1 MVYQLSEKNQIFVA
15 LFAIVVLCAGKLFK
29 DYLYRGGY
37 IEGLT
42 SRLVSSQELVQSGSR
57 QDNITLI
64 LKVKLGVALSGSN
77 SITVNWQNDI
87 GITLTANSP
96 NVDYLIT
103 VPSNSGNGTFG
114 LPSVNIDGATNIGTL
129 TFTLTSGTV
138 NVGTTLTITMNN
150 IQIDAGT
157 PDGGKY
163 PGVPNFSFKTR
174 TSTESVPVTTPVIV
188 LGSVGVAD
196 SPNYI
201 KEIENAL
208 NTINT
213 RIAGGSSATA
223 TDLRQIQTALVT
235 VLAYTYG
242 TVKQAGSVF
251 DSQALYDA
259 QKTAIEFIRKEK
271 DRAAKN
277 ADSLSQ
283 DNINKRRM
291 AQINTYYTRNYEANT
306 EVMKNI
312 IFLSIGLI
320 ALAVLRKKE
329 LIPDSISTLGVIF
342 VLTLGGIVIGQQA
355 YDIIRRNDHDFDKY
369 DWNFNEEEMNKKHIT
384 QLSDDPANLSE
395 MGMGMASCFG
405 PGCCNVG
412 TKWNES
418 AKKCVPSGTASWASN
433 TLTINVFIMNELNAG
448 DKITITLPT
457 GVFTETYSG
466 TRPAFLTIRGNGSGS
481 VVDPF
486 DVTITSGTTISAG
499 SIYTIP
505 ITGMSDASGTA
516 RNSIIRVK
524 TTSEPSESSIMI
536 I

>member
-37 IEGLT
+37 VEGLT
-42 SRLVSSQELVQSGSR
+42 SRLVSNQELVRRVSDQSG
-57 QDNITLI
+57 ITLI
-64 LKVKLGVALSGSN
+64 LNVTLGAALSSGGGI
-77 SITVNWQNDI
+77 ITVAWPTNK
-87 GITLTANSP
+87 GITMGVSENSS
-96 NVDYLIT
+96 NYAIT
-103 VPSNSGNGTFG
+103 GTGTFNTG
-114 LPSVNIDGATNIGTL
+114 
-129 TFTLTSGTV
+129 TFTTDANDQFKRIVTFAVSTGTV
-138 NVGTTLTITMNN
+138 TSGTTLTITMNN
-150 IQIDAGT
+150 ITIMGGSAGISE
-157 PDGGKY
+157 
-163 PGVPNFSFKTR
+163 FSFTT
-174 TSTESVPVTTPVIV
+174 TSSAEPTAPVTTPVIV
-188 LGSVGVAD
+188 LGSGGVA
-196 SPNYI
+196 STPQHI
-201 KEIENAL
+201 VEIENAL
-208 NTINT
+208 NIINT
-213 RIAGGSSATA
+213 RIASEPAATA
-223 TDLRQIQTALVT
+223 NDLRKIQTALVT

-259 QKTAIEFIRKEK
+259 QKTAIEFIKKEK
-271 DRAAKN
+271 ERAAKN
-277 ADSLSQ
+277 AKSLFD

-355 YDIIRRNDHDFDKY
+355 YDISRRNDHDFDKY

-384 QLSDDPANLSE
+384 QMSDDPANLSE
-395 MGMGMASCFG
+395 LGMGMAPCFG
-405 PGCCNVG
+405 PGCCHVG

-418 AKKCVPSGTASWASN
+418 EKKCVPSGTASWASN

-448 DKITITLPT
+448 KITITLPT
-457 GVFTETYSG
+457 GVFTRTDPNNAPAIGSGGSG
-466 TRPAFLTIRGNGSGS
+466 TGS
-481 VVDPF
+481 VVGPF
-486 DVTITSGTTISAG
+486 DVTVPGTITAG
-499 SIYTIP
+499 SIHTIT
-505 ITGMSDASGTA
+505 ITGMTSGTA
-516 RNSIIRVK
+516 RNSIIKVK

>member
-1 MVYQLSEKNQIFVA
+1 MVYQLSEKNQILVA

-37 IEGLT
+37 VEGLT
-42 SRLVSSQELVQSGSR
+42 SRLVSSQELVRRGTDQTG
-57 QDNITLI
+57 ITLI
-64 LKVKLGVALSGSN
+64 LNVTLGAQLFSGGA
-77 SITVNWQNDI
+77 ITVTWPSNKKV
-87 GITLTANSP
+87 TLTTTSVNYS
-96 NVDYLIT
+96 I
-103 VPSNSGNGTFG
+103 SGGSFG
-114 LPSVNIDGATNIGTL
+114 SPSVSIDGATNIGTL
-129 TFTLTSGTV
+129 TFTASGV
-138 NVGTTLTITMNN
+138 VASGSIVTITMKN
-150 IQIDAGT
+150 ITIMGGT
-157 PDGGKY
+157 LVDGKY
-163 PGVPNFSFKTR
+163 PGISDFSFTT
-174 TSTESVPVTTPVIV
+174 TSSAESSAPVTTPVIV
-188 LGSVGVAD
+188 LGSGGVAD
-196 SPNYI
+196 SPDYI
-201 KEIENAL
+201 KEIESAIE
-208 NTINT
+208 TINT
-213 RIAGGSSATA
+213 RLKTASSAEA
-223 TDLRQIQTALVT
+223 TDLRKIQTALVT

-271 DRAAKN
+271 ERAAKN

-283 DNINKRRM
+283 DNLNKRRM

-312 IFLSIGLI
+312 IFLSVALI

-395 MGMGMASCFG
+395 MGMGMAPCFG
-405 PGCCNVG
+405 PGCCHVG

-418 AKKCVPSGTASWASN
+418 AKKCIPSGTASWASN
-433 TLTINVFIMNELNAG
+433 ILTINVYIMNALAAT
-448 DKITITLPT
+448 DTITVTLPT
-457 GVFTETYSG
+457 GVFSG
-466 TRPAFLTIRGNGSGS
+466 TPSPGSLTA
-481 VVDPF
+481 PF
-486 DVTITSGTTISAG
+486 DVTPGAKIAG
-499 SIYTIP
+499 SIHTFTIS
-505 ITGMSDASGTA
+505 GMTASGTV
-516 RNSIIRVK
+516 SQSFIKVK
-524 TTSEPSESSIMI
+524 TTKEPSESSIMI

>member
-42 SRLVSSQELVQSGSR
+42 IRLVSNQELVRRTTAQSG
-57 QDNITLI
+57 ITLI
-64 LKVKLGVALSGSN
+64 LNVTLGAALSSGG
-77 SITVNWQNDI
+77 SITVTWPSNHP
-87 GITLTANSP
+87 GVTLTTTSR
-96 NVDYLIT
+96 DYSISS
-103 VPSNSGNGTFG
+103 VSFG
-114 LPSVNIDGATNIGTL
+114 SASVSIDSVTNIGTL
-129 TFTLTSGTV
+129 RFTASGTV
-138 NVGTTLTITMNN
+138 NADTMLTIT
-150 IQIDAGT
+150 IGGITITGQAPDAAT
-157 PDGGKY
+157 GKS
-163 PGVPNFSFKTR
+163 PGISDFSFTT
-174 TSTESVPVTTPVIV
+174 TSSAESGKPVTTPVIV
-188 LGSVGVAD
+188 LGSGGVAGT
-196 SPNYI
+196 PGPI
-201 KEIENAL
+201 VEIEKAID
-208 NTINT
+208 TINT
-213 RIAGGSSATA
+213 RIATETDVDKAN
-223 TDLRQIQTALVT
+223 DLRKIQTALVT

-259 QKTAIEFIRKEK
+259 QKTAIDFIKKEK
-271 DRAAKN
+271 DRAKKN
-277 ADSLSQ
+277 AELLSE

-312 IFLSIGLI
+312 IFLSVALI

-369 DWNFNEEEMNKKHIT
+369 DWNFNEEEMNRKHIT

-395 MGMGMASCFG
+395 MGMGMAPCFG
-405 PGCCNVG
+405 PGCCHVG

-418 AKKCVPSGTASWASN
+418 DKKCVPSGTASWASN
-433 TLTINVFIMNELNAG
+433 TLTINVFIMNALEAA
-448 DKITITLPT
+448 DTITVTLPT
-457 GVFTETYSG
+457 GVFGG
-466 TRPAFLTIRGNGSGS
+466 TPSPVGSLNG
-481 VVDPF
+481 PF
-486 DVTITSGTTISAG
+486 DVTPGAKTAG
-499 SIYTIP
+499 SIHTIT
-505 ITGMSDASGTA
+505 ITGMTASGTA
-516 RNSIIRVK
+516 QGSIIKVK
-524 TTSEPSESSIMI
+524 TTKEPSESSIMI

>member
-1 MVYQLSEKNQIFVA
+1 MVYQLSEKNQILVA

-37 IEGLT
+37 VEGLT
-42 SRLVSSQELVQSGSR
+42 SRLVSSQELVRRGTDQTG
-57 QDNITLI
+57 ITLI
-64 LKVKLGVALSGSN
+64 LNVTLGAQLFSGGA
-77 SITVNWQNDI
+77 ITVTWPSNKKV
-87 GITLTANSP
+87 TLTTTSGN
-96 NVDYLIT
+96 YLI
-103 VPSNSGNGTFG
+103 SGGSFG
-114 LPSVNIDGATNIGTL
+114 SPSVSIDSNTNIGTL
-129 TFTLTSGTV
+129 TFTASGSVASGTM
-138 NVGTTLTITMNN
+138 LTITMKN

-157 PDGGKY
+157 LVDGKY
-163 PGVPNFSFKTR
+163 PGISDFSFTT
-174 TSTESVPVTTPVIV
+174 TSSAESSAPVTTPVIV
-188 LGSVGVAD
+188 LGSGGVAD
-196 SPNYI
+196 SPDYI
-201 KEIENAL
+201 KEIESAIE
-208 NTINT
+208 TINT
-213 RIAGGSSATA
+213 RLKTASSAEA
-223 TDLRQIQTALVT
+223 TDLRKIQTALVT

-259 QKTAIEFIRKEK
+259 QKTAIEFIKKEK
-271 DRAAKN
+271 IRAKKN
-277 ADSLSQ
+277 ADSLSD
-283 DNINKRRM
+283 DNNNKRRM

-312 IFLSIGLI
+312 IFLSVALI

-395 MGMGMASCFG
+395 MGMGMAPCFG
-405 PGCCNVG
+405 PGCCHVG

-433 TLTINVFIMNELNAG
+433 ILTINVYIMNALAAT
-448 DKITITLPT
+448 DTITVTLPT
-457 GVFTETYSG
+457 GVFSG
-466 TRPAFLTIRGNGSGS
+466 TPSPGSLTA
-481 VVDPF
+481 PF
-486 DVTITSGTTISAG
+486 DVTPGAKIAG
-499 SIYTIP
+499 SIHTFTIS
-505 ITGMSDASGTA
+505 GMTASGTV
-516 RNSIIRVK
+516 SQSFIKVK
-524 TTSEPSESSIMI
+524 TTKEPSESSIMI

>member
-42 SRLVSSQELVQSGSR
+42 SRLVSSQELVQSG
-57 QDNITLI
+57 QQQNGITLI
-64 LKVKLGVALSGSN
+64 LKVTLGAALSTSGTIKVEWPILKGVNMSATDSDYILTGLPGSVSATRTLSTSSN
-77 SITVNWQNDI
+77 PSITSYV
-87 GITLTANSP
+87 
-96 NVDYLIT
+96 
-103 VPSNSGNGTFG
+103 TFA
-114 LPSVNIDGATNIGTL
+114 V
-129 TFTLTSGTV
+129 SGTV
-138 NVGTTLTITMNN
+138 NVDTTLTITMNN

-157 PDGGKY
+157 LVDGKY

-174 TSTESVPVTTPVIV
+174 TSTESTPVTTPVIV
-188 LGSVGVAD
+188 LGSGGVVGTPGPIV
-196 SPNYI
+196 
-201 KEIENAL
+201 EIEKAL
-208 NTINT
+208 DIINT
-213 RIAGGSSATA
+213 RIATEADVNKA
-223 TDLRQIQTALVT
+223 NDLRKIQTALVT

-271 DRAAKN
+271 ERAAKN

-433 TLTINVFIMNELNAG
+433 TLTINVYIMNALAAT
-448 DKITITLPT
+448 DTITVTLPT
-457 GVFTETYSG
+457 GVFSG
-466 TRPAFLTIRGNGSGS
+466 TPSPGSLTA
-481 VVDPF
+481 PF
-486 DVTITSGTTISAG
+486 DVTPGAKTAG
-499 SIYTIP
+499 SIHTIA
-505 ITGMSDASGTA
+505 ITGMSVASGQTA
-516 RNSIIRVK
+516 RNSIIKVK

>member
-42 SRLVSSQELVQSGSR
+42 SRLVSSQELVRRGTSDQSG
-57 QDNITLI
+57 ITLI
-64 LKVKLGVALSGSN
+64 LNVTLGTALSNGN
-77 SITVNWQNDI
+77 SIKVEWPILKGVNMSTTDSDYI
-87 GITLTANSP
+87 LT
-96 NVDYLIT
+96 
-103 VPSNSGNGTFG
+103 G
-114 LPSVNIDGATNIGTL
+114 LPVGVSATRTL
-129 TFTLTSGTV
+129 NTSTNSSITSYVIFAVSGTV

-150 IQIDAGT
+150 ITIKGATGADETGNFPGISDFFFTTTSSVESAT
-157 PDGGKY
+157 P
-163 PGVPNFSFKTR
+163 VR
-174 TSTESVPVTTPVIV
+174 TPVIV
-188 LGSVGVAD
+188 LGSEGVVGTPGPIV
-196 SPNYI
+196 
-201 KEIENAL
+201 EIEKAL
-208 NTINT
+208 DIINT
-213 RIAGGSSATA
+213 RIASETVLATA
-223 TDLRQIQTALVT
+223 NDLRKIQTALVT

-271 DRAAKN
+271 ERAAKN
-277 ADSLSQ
+277 ADLLSQ

-395 MGMGMASCFG
+395 MGMGMAPCFG
-405 PGCCNVG
+405 PGCCHVG

-418 AKKCVPSGTASWASN
+418 EKKCVPSGTASWMSN
-433 TLTINVFIMNELNAG
+433 TLTINVYIMNALEAA

-457 GVFTETYSG
+457 GVFTEATSG
-466 TRPAFLTIRGNGSGS
+466 TRPAFVSIRGNGSGS
-481 VVDPF
+481 VVNPF

-499 SIYTIP
+499 SIYTIT
-505 ITGMSDASGTA
+505 ITGMTGTA
-516 RNSIIRVK
+516 RNSIIKVK
-524 TTSEPSESSIMI
+524 TTKEPSESSIMI

>member
-1 MVYQLSEKNQIFVA
+1 MSA
-15 LFAIVVLCAGKLFK
+15 TDS
-29 DYLYRGGY
+29 DY
-37 IEGLT
+37 ILT
-42 SRLVSSQELVQSGSR
+42 
-57 QDNITLI
+57 
-64 LKVKLGVALSGSN
+64 
-77 SITVNWQNDI
+77 
-87 GITLTANSP
+87 
-96 NVDYLIT
+96 
-103 VPSNSGNGTFG
+103 G
-114 LPSVNIDGATNIGTL
+114 LPSSVSATRTL
-129 TFTLTSGTV
+129 STSSNPSITSYVTFVVSGTV
-138 NVGTTLTITMNN
+138 NVDTTLTITMNN
-150 IQIDAGT
+150 IQIDVGT
-157 PDGGKY
+157 LVDGKY

-188 LGSVGVAD
+188 LGSGGVE
-196 SPNYI
+196 STPGPI
-201 KEIENAL
+201 VEIEKAL
-208 NTINT
+208 DIINT
-213 RIAGGSSATA
+213 RIATETDVNKAN
-223 TDLRQIQTALVT
+223 DLRKIQTALVT

-271 DRAAKN
+271 ERAAKN

-433 TLTINVFIMNELNAG
+433 TLTINVYIMNALAAT
-448 DKITITLPT
+448 DTITVTLPT
-457 GVFTETYSG
+457 GVFSG
-466 TRPAFLTIRGNGSGS
+466 TPSPGSLTA
-481 VVDPF
+481 PF
-486 DVTITSGTTISAG
+486 DVTPGAKTAG
-499 SIYTIP
+499 SIHTIA
-505 ITGMSDASGTA
+505 ITGMSVASGQTA
-516 RNSIIRVK
+516 RNSIIKVK

>member
-1 MVYQLSEKNQIFVA
+1 MSATDSDYILTGLPGSVSATKTLS
-15 LFAIVVLCAGKLFK
+15 
-29 DYLYRGGY
+29 
-37 IEGLT
+37 T
-42 SRLVSSQELVQSGSR
+42 S
-57 QDNITLI
+57 
-64 LKVKLGVALSGSN
+64 SN
-77 SITVNWQNDI
+77 PSITSYV
-87 GITLTANSP
+87 TFA
-96 NVDYLIT
+96 V
-103 VPSNSGNGTFG
+103 SG
-114 LPSVNIDGATNIGTL
+114 
-129 TFTLTSGTV
+129 GTV

-150 IQIDAGT
+150 ITIKGATGADETGNFPGISDFFFTTTSSVESAT
-157 PDGGKY
+157 P
-163 PGVPNFSFKTR
+163 VR
-174 TSTESVPVTTPVIV
+174 TPVIV
-188 LGSVGVAD
+188 LGSEGVVGTPGPIV
-196 SPNYI
+196 
-201 KEIENAL
+201 EIEKAL
-208 NTINT
+208 DIINT
-213 RIAGGSSATA
+213 RIASETVLATA
-223 TDLRQIQTALVT
+223 NDLRKIQTALVT

-271 DRAAKN
+271 ERAAKN
-277 ADSLSQ
+277 AESLSQ

-395 MGMGMASCFG
+395 MGMGMAPCFG
-405 PGCCNVG
+405 PGCCHVG

-418 AKKCVPSGTASWASN
+418 EKKCVPSGTASWTLSPN
-433 TLTINVFIMNELNAG
+433 TLTINVYIMNALAAT
-448 DKITITLPT
+448 DTITVTLPRN
-457 GVFTETYSG
+457 VFTGPPS
-466 TRPAFLTIRGNGSGS
+466 IGS
-481 VVDPF
+481 VTAPF
-486 DVTITSGTTISAG
+486 DVTPGAITAG
-499 SIYTIP
+499 SIYTIT
-505 ITGMSDASGTA
+505 ITGMSVASTQTA
-516 RNSIIRVK
+516 RNSIIKVK
-524 TTSEPSESSIMI
+524 TTKEPSESSIMI

>member
-37 IEGLT
+37 VEGLT
-42 SRLVSSQELVQSGSR
+42 SRLVSSQELVRRGSDQSG
-57 QDNITLI
+57 ITLI
-64 LKVKLGVALSGSN
+64 LNVTLGADLSSSSSPAGTIKVEWPILTGVNMSTTDSHYTLTGLTGGASATRILTTSIDT
-77 SITVNWQNDI
+77 SITSHV
-87 GITLTANSP
+87 
-96 NVDYLIT
+96 
-103 VPSNSGNGTFG
+103 TFR
-114 LPSVNIDGATNIGTL
+114 
-129 TFTLTSGTV
+129 LTSGTV
-138 NVGTTLTITMNN
+138 ISGTMLTITIGSITITGETADSTGNF
-150 IQIDAGT
+150 
-157 PDGGKY
+157 
-163 PGVPNFSFKTR
+163 PGISDFSFKT
-174 TSTESVPVTTPVIV
+174 TSSAESSTPVTTPVIV
-188 LGSVGVAD
+188 LGSGGVAGT
-196 SPNYI
+196 PTPI
-201 KEIENAL
+201 VEIEKAL
-208 NTINT
+208 DTINQ
-213 RIAGGSSATA
+213 RLKTA
-223 TDLRQIQTALVT
+223 TGTEQSDLTRVQTALVT

-251 DSQALYDA
+251 DSKALYDA

-271 DRAAKN
+271 ERAKKN
-277 ADSLSQ
+277 ADLLSE
-283 DNINKRRM
+283 DNLNKRRM

-395 MGMGMASCFG
+395 LGMGMAPCYG
-405 PGCCNVG
+405 PGCCHVG

-418 AKKCVPSGTASWASN
+418 AKKCVPSGTASWASS
-433 TLTINVFIMNELNAG
+433 TLTINVYIMNALAAG
-448 DKITITLPT
+448 DTITVTLPT
-457 GVFTETYSG
+457 GVFGG
-466 TRPAFLTIRGNGSGS
+466 TPSIGS
-481 VVDPF
+481 VSAPF
-486 DVTITSGTTISAG
+486 DITPGAKTAG
-499 SIYTIP
+499 SIHTFTISSM
-505 ITGMSDASGTA
+505 TASGTVSQ
-516 RNSIIRVK
+516 SIIKVK
-524 TTSEPSESSIMI
+524 TTKEPSESSIMI

>member
-37 IEGLT
+37 VEGLT
-42 SRLVSSQELVQSGSR
+42 SRLVSNQELVRRGTSDQSG
-57 QDNITLI
+57 ITLI
-64 LKVKLGVALSGSN
+64 LNVTLGAALSSGN
-77 SITVNWQNDI
+77 SIKVEWPILKGVNMS
-87 GITLTANSP
+87 ITDSDYILT
-96 NVDYLIT
+96 
-103 VPSNSGNGTFG
+103 G
-114 LPSVNIDGATNIGTL
+114 LPVSVSATKTL
-129 TFTLTSGTV
+129 STSSNPSTTSYVTFAVSGTV

-150 IQIDAGT
+150 ITIKGATAADPTTGNF
-157 PDGGKY
+157 
-163 PGVPNFSFKTR
+163 PGISEFSFTT
-174 TSTESVPVTTPVIV
+174 TSSAEPTAPVTTPVIV
-188 LGSVGVAD
+188 LGSGGVA
-196 SPNYI
+196 STPQHI
-201 KEIENAL
+201 VEIENAL
-208 NTINT
+208 NIINT
-213 RIAGGSSATA
+213 RIAGGPSASA
-223 TDLRQIQTALVT
+223 DELRRIQTALVT

-259 QKTAIEFIRKEK
+259 QKTAIEFIKKEK
-271 DRAAKN
+271 ERAAKN
-277 ADSLSQ
+277 AKSLFD

-384 QLSDDPANLSE
+384 QMSDDPANLSE
-395 MGMGMASCFG
+395 LGMGMAPCFG
-405 PGCCNVG
+405 PGCCHVG

-418 AKKCVPSGTASWASN
+418 EKKCVPSGTASWASN
-433 TLTINVFIMNELNAG
+433 TLTINVFIMNALNNG

-457 GVFTETYSG
+457 SVFTGPPSIG
-466 TRPAFLTIRGNGSGS
+466 SLTE
-481 VVDPF
+481 PF
-486 DVTITSGTTISAG
+486 DVTPGAKTAG
-499 SIYTIP
+499 SIHTIT
-505 ITGMSDASGTA
+505 ITGMSASGTA
-516 RNSIIRVK
+516 RNSIIKVK
-524 TTSEPSESSIMI
+524 TTKEPSESSIMI

>member
-1 MVYQLSEKNQIFVA
+1 MVYQLSEKNQILVA

-37 IEGLT
+37 VEGLT
-42 SRLVSSQELVQSGSR
+42 SRLVSSQELVRRGTDQTG
-57 QDNITLI
+57 ITLI
-64 LKVKLGVALSGSN
+64 LNVTLGAELPNSGT
-77 SITVNWQNDI
+77 ITVTWPSNKKV
-87 GITLTANSP
+87 TLT
-96 NVDYLIT
+96 T
-103 VPSNSGNGTFG
+103 TSGNYSISGGSFG
-114 LPSVNIDGATNIGTL
+114 SPSVSIDGATNIGTL
-129 TFTLTSGTV
+129 TFTASGSVASGTM
-138 NVGTTLTITMNN
+138 LTITMKN

-157 PDGGKY
+157 LVDGKY
-163 PGVPNFSFKTR
+163 PGISDFSFTT
-174 TSTESVPVTTPVIV
+174 TSSAESSAPVTTPVIV
-188 LGSVGVAD
+188 LGSGGVAGT
-196 SPNYI
+196 PTPI
-201 KEIENAL
+201 VEIEKAID
-208 NTINT
+208 TINQRLKT
-213 RIAGGSSATA
+213 ATGTEA
-223 TDLRQIQTALVT
+223 TDLSKIQTALVT

-259 QKTAIEFIRKEK
+259 QKTAIEFIKKEK
-271 DRAAKN
+271 IRAKKN
-277 ADSLSQ
+277 ADSLSD
-283 DNINKRRM
+283 DNNNKRRM

-312 IFLSIGLI
+312 IFLSVALI

-395 MGMGMASCFG
+395 MGMGMAPCFG
-405 PGCCNVG
+405 PGCCHVG

-433 TLTINVFIMNELNAG
+433 ILTINVYIMNALAAT
-448 DKITITLPT
+448 DTITVTLPT
-457 GVFTETYSG
+457 GVFSG
-466 TRPAFLTIRGNGSGS
+466 TPSPGSLTA
-481 VVDPF
+481 PF
-486 DVTITSGTTISAG
+486 DVTPGAKIAG
-499 SIYTIP
+499 SIHTFTIS
-505 ITGMSDASGTA
+505 GMTASGTV
-516 RNSIIRVK
+516 SQSFIKVK
-524 TTSEPSESSIMI
+524 TTKEPSESSIMI

>member
-1 MVYQLSEKNQIFVA
+1 MVYQLSEKNQILVA

-37 IEGLT
+37 VEGLT
-42 SRLVSSQELVQSGSR
+42 SRLISNQELVRRGTDQTG
-57 QDNITLI
+57 ITLI
-64 LKVKLGVALSGSN
+64 LNVTLGADLTNGGGRITVAWPTNKGITMGTEISSNYAITGAFNTGTFATDSNDPNKRIVTFTVSTGTVASGS
-77 SITVNWQNDI
+77 IV
-87 GITLTANSP
+87 
-96 NVDYLIT
+96 
-103 VPSNSGNGTFG
+103 
-114 LPSVNIDGATNIGTL
+114 
-129 TFTLTSGTV
+129 
-138 NVGTTLTITMNN
+138 TITMKN
-150 IQIDAGT
+150 ITITGGT
-157 PDGGKY
+157 PVDGKY
-163 PGVPNFSFKTR
+163 PGISDFSFTT
-174 TSTESVPVTTPVIV
+174 TSSAESSAPVTTPVIV
-188 LGSVGVAD
+188 LDSGGVAGT
-196 SPNYI
+196 PGPI
-201 KEIENAL
+201 VEIEKAL
-208 NTINT
+208 DTINT
-213 RIAGGSSATA
+213 RIGTETDVAKAN
-223 TDLRQIQTALVT
+223 DLRKIQTALVT

-271 DRAAKN
+271 DRAKKN
-277 ADSLSQ
+277 ADSLSD
-283 DNINKRRM
+283 DNNNKRRM

-312 IFLSIGLI
+312 IFLSVALI

-395 MGMGMASCFG
+395 MGMAPCFG
-405 PGCCNVG
+405 PGCCHVG

-433 TLTINVFIMNELNAG
+433 ILTINVYIMNALAAG
-448 DKITITLPT
+448 DTITVTLPT
-457 GVFTETYSG
+457 NVFTGGSPSPVG
-466 TRPAFLTIRGNGSGS
+466 SLTG
-481 VVDPF
+481 PF
-486 DVTITSGTTISAG
+486 DVTPGAKTAGSIHTFTISGMTTSGTVSQ
-499 SIYTIP
+499 
-505 ITGMSDASGTA
+505 
-516 RNSIIRVK
+516 SIIKVK
-524 TTSEPSESSIMI
+524 TTKEPSESSIMI